1 MRSRS
6 DHEWNVAMSGRRAK
20 LVTADDTIGDS
31 GSCTWVTSGANRAT
45 WRTTRRPA
53 VGASA
58 TGATE
63 RLYGRAKGR
72 PTSTTLGAE
81 AGGDSRPRG
90 GAETAAP
97 WDPLN
102 F

>member
-81 AGGDSRPRG
+81 AGGYAPRRG
-90 GAETAAP
+90 GANTGTSCGSP
-97 WDPLN
+97 
-102 F
+102 